1 MLIILK
7 TKMLLCAVRSHLK
20 QFTPFSYG
28 LHIWTAMIGGHAEH
42 SPLTVASKCQYSLQ
56 FWTNKRACVLNISM
70 ISWKLLKD
78 CLAAQVFTV
87 GIVQTTVF
95 WVLTMSIIIS
105 WCWYFRWTSESTYD
119 PTSCQKNKY
128 PNWKL
133 EYITA
138 CLTNTEFSVHGSDR
152 KTFTALSG
160 ANCIC
165 KLCCYNQQPPSTYPI
180 YTHIPN
186 KFNLIQMLAKS
197 FQNYLSN
204 FNSFQNIS

>member
-1 MLIILK
+1 MLTFQMNIKINL
-7 TKMLLCAVRSHLK
+7 RS
-20 QFTPFSYG
+20 Y
-28 LHIWTAMIGGHAEH
+28 
-42 SPLTVASKCQYSLQ
+42 
-56 FWTNKRACVLNISM
+56 
-70 ISWKLLKD
+70 KL
-78 CLAAQVFTV
+78 
-87 GIVQTTVF
+87 
-95 WVLTMSIIIS
+95 S
-105 WCWYFRWTSESTYD
+105 
-119 PTSCQKNKY
+119 KNKY

-138 CLTNTEFSVHGSDR
+138 CLTNTEFGVRGSDR
-152 KTFTALSG
+152 KTFTALNE

-165 KLCCYNQQPPSTYPI
+165 KLCCYNQQPQSTYPI